1 MPAHGILLPT
11 SCLGLCSNSAV
22 LSWHGFMSTLPE
34 QLRDKQNYWQ
44 SQALLSLNGL
54 CTTTE
59 LGSNGYW
66 ESGVIKQLWGRSL
79 VLRLM

>member
-1 MPAHGILLPT
+1 
-11 SCLGLCSNSAV
+11 
-22 LSWHGFMSTLPE
+22 MSTLAE

-44 SQALLSLNGL
+44 SQALLSLNGS